1 MTSERRS
8 IEGELPD
15 GIADRDR
22 GYAHNPNPD
31 DEVAANRA
39 RFEAK
44 QRELRADHEAAL
56 EAFNEINDELDAEYQ
71 ESMSDPEH
79 QAMIPEQRAH
89 QVADPLHSRGG
100 QEYQGDQDALS
111 AMPTNVEIGRSVP
124 KPTTPRDAEK
134 FTNE

>member
-8 IEGELPD
+8 VEGELPD
-15 GIADRDR
+15 GIADRAR
-22 GYAHNPNPD
+22 GYTHNPNPD

-44 QRELRADHEAAL
+44 QRELRADHEAAV
-56 EAFNEINDELDAEYQ
+56 EAFREINDELGSEYQ
-71 ESMSDPEH
+71 AAMRDPEH

-89 QVADPLHSRGG
+89 QSADPPRVRGG

-124 KPTTPRDAEK
+124 KPTTPRDAEE